1 MQQKRIK
8 EMIYKLR
15 KKVAIISASA
25 KGAGQTTL
33 DAKNMVDAI
42 DSLAIQAEKLK
53 PIGRIAINLDKN
65 IEKFKN
71 SKYNISLKDKDSI
84 YIPSQP
90 DSVAVVGEVLT
101 PTSFVNTTDSALE
114 YIKLAGG
121 ITTDGEDIFFV
132 IHANGFTQKGS
143 FGNWFVDDVKV
154 KSGDVITV
162 PIKIKTETWYGI
174 AKDISSVIY
183 QLAVTAASLKAVG
196 AL

>member
-1 MQQKRIK
+1 MQQKRVK
-8 EMIYKLR
+8 EMIYKLK

-42 DSLAIQAEKLK
+42 DSLAVQAEKLK
-53 PIGRIAINLDKN
+53 PIGRISLILDKN
-65 IEKFKN
+65 LEKFKN
-71 SKYNISLKDKDSI
+71 SKYNITLKDKDSL

-101 PTSFVNTTDSALE
+101 PTAFVTTSDSALK

-121 ITTDGEDIFFV
+121 VTTDGDDIFFV
-132 IHANGFTQKGS
+132 VHANGFTEKGN
-143 FGNWFVDDVKV
+143 FGNWFANDVKV

-174 AKDISSVIY
+174 AKDISSIVY
-183 QLAVTAASLKAVG
+183 QLAITAASLKTVG